1 MSIKLKKLLKIQ
13 EIKQQITEV
22 RVLSEGFF
30 SSLAKLFKG
39 GRGSIKKS
47 KKVYGSLKD
56 LNGSISELE
65 RALQKET
72 GRRIKLQKINL
83 KDLYK

>member
-1 MSIKLKKLLKIQ
+1 MNLLTKY
-13 EIKQQITEV
+13 
-22 RVLSEGFF
+22 LNLDF
-30 SSLAKLFKG
+30 
-39 GRGSIKKS
+39 GRKIKKS